1 MDKNYDI
8 IAKTFILKRLRVGN
22 FADII
27 KVTTMFIKKTFKDS
41 KKVKKIEIMHWNAIY
56 ICISWYNRS
65 CWSPVKNADV
75 SRTQEV
81 CHA

>member
-27 KVTTMFIKKTFKDS
+27 KITTMVIKKTFKDS
-41 KKVKKIEIMHWNAIY
+41 KKVKKIEIMH
-56 ICISWYNRS
+56 
-65 CWSPVKNADV
+65 
-75 SRTQEV
+75 
-81 CHA
+81 